1 MSLEFKLRPVNIKTI
16 ISAIIISFLVG
27 GLIVLSSGYNPAE
40 VYYKLFKGALGS
52 KFAIASTLR
61 WITPLLFTSV
71 ASAIAFRGGMFNM
84 GVEGQLYIGALAGTI
99 VGVSCKGL
107 PHLAHVALCFLAAM
121 TAGMFYAMIPALMRV
136 YLNASEVVTTLMLNY
151 MIINLNN
158 FIIQEYF
165 LATDSMVSTIATNEI
180 EASAKL
186 TSIMPPYSVNTG
198 LIIGAFMIVLFYILF
213 NKSKLGYEFH
223 ISGVNPQ
230 FARYGG
236 IQVDRVRIGVM
247 LISGCIAGL
256 GGAVE
261 IMGVQER
268 LMASFSPNFG
278 FDGMLAALLGNSTPL
293 GVTLSSVF
301 FGTLKA
307 GALSIERTTD
317 VSRALAD
324 VIKGI
329 IICFVSVR
337 TLGLLDRISFKWPG
351 NPMLR
356 NKGKGTEE
364 VKNVY

>member
-1 MSLEFKLRPVNIKTI
+1 MNLEFKLRTISVKTI
-16 ISAIIISFLVG
+16 SMAIVISFLVG
-27 GLIVLSSGYNPAE
+27 GAIVFCSGYNPAE
-40 VYYKLFKGALGS
+40 IYFKLFKGALGG
-52 KFAIASTLR
+52 KFAVASMLR

-99 VGVSCKGL
+99 VGVTFKGL
-107 PHLAHVALCFLAAM
+107 PHLVHVALCFTAAIA
-121 TAGMFYAMIPALMRV
+121 AGMFYAMIPALMRV

-151 MIINLNN
+151 MIINFNN

-165 LATDSMVSTIATNEI
+165 LATDSMVSTIATNEL

-198 LIIGAFMIVLFYILF
+198 LIIGGLMVIFFYILF
-213 NKSKLGYEFH
+213 NRCQKGYEFH
-223 ISGVNPQ
+223 ISGVNPG

-236 IQVDRVRIGVM
+236 IQVDKVRIGVM
-247 LISGCIAGL
+247 LISGGIAGL

-278 FDGMLAALLGNSTPL
+278 MDGMLAALLGNSTPL
-293 GVTLSSVF
+293 GVVLSSVF

-307 GALSIERTTD
+307 GALAIERTTD

-337 TLGLLDRISFKWPG
+337 TLGILDKVSLKPFTGRRI
-351 NPMLR
+351 R
-356 NKGKGTEE
+356 GKKE
-364 VKNVY
+364 VNHAD

>member
-1 MSLEFKLRPVNIKTI
+1 MNLEFKIRPVNIKTI
-16 ISAIIISFLVG
+16 VMAIVISFLVG
-27 GLIVLSSGYNPAE
+27 GAIVFCSGYDPLE
-40 VYYKLFKGALGS
+40 VYYKLVKGALGS
-52 KFAIASTLR
+52 KFSIASTLR
-61 WITPLLFTSV
+61 WITPLLFTAT

-99 VGVSCKGL
+99 VGVSFKGV
-107 PHLAHVALCFLAAM
+107 PHLVHVSMCFAAAII
-121 TAGMFYAMIPALMRV
+121 AGMLYALIPALMRV

-158 FIIQEYF
+158 FIIQDFF

-180 EASAKL
+180 EESAKL
-186 TSIMPPYSVNTG
+186 SSIMPPNSVNTG
-198 LIIGAFMIVLFYILF
+198 LIIGLLMLVLFYILF
-213 NKSKLGYEFH
+213 NKSRLGYEFH
-223 ISGVNPQ
+223 VSGINPN
-230 FARYGG
+230 FAKYGG
-236 IQVDRVRIGVM
+236 IQVDKVRISVM
-247 LISGCIAGL
+247 LISGAIAGL

-293 GVTLSSVF
+293 GTTLSAVF

-337 TLGLLDRISFKWPG
+337 TLGLLDRIGFRKE
-351 NPMLR
+351 
-356 NKGKGTEE
+356 KT
-364 VKNVY
+364 